1 MKTSELRI
9 LLIFIASCAIYN
21 FFSFNLGFAQYFKTA
36 NSQNRDHHSK
46 LNHDIKEY
54 YFANATTDVFYLIF
68 SAAKNIENRNMI
80 RKTWAKKL
88 MATGNYKFII
98 GKDYCK
104 IASHHRQKVVTTKM
118 SSNNDDNHNA
128 NNLDISCTPK
138 PELLANGTVIEYL
151 PNGNPFMENV
161 YEKVKT
167 EAQKNHDIIFVNM
180 VDTYQ
185 NGSLKYLLAYD
196 RLVRQ
201 METKNN
207 KIRLKAYREDDRPR
221 WIFQLDD
228 SSLVILGLVVLFLFI
243 GLITVLATCQN

>member
-9 LLIFIASCAIYN
+9 LLIFIACCAIYN
-21 FFSFNLGFAQYFKTA
+21 FFSFNLGFAQYFKTS
-36 NSQNRDHHSK
+36 NNQNHNHHK
-46 LNHDIKEY
+46 NHDIKEY

-88 MATGNYKFII
+88 MASGNYKFII

-104 IASHHRQKVVTTKM
+104 IVSRHRQKVVKM
-118 SSNNDDNHNA
+118 SEDNA

-138 PELLANGTVIEYL
+138 PELLKNGTVIEYL
-151 PNGNPFMENV
+151 PNGDPFMESV
-161 YEKVKT
+161 YEKVTT

-228 SSLVILGLVVLFLFI
+228 SSLVIGFGSSTCFFLFI
-243 GLITVLATCQN
+243 ALITVLATCQN